1 MLANTAGTLPII
13 IRAQP
18 DNGKGRVVM
27 AIMIAVESVPRLLGG
42 IKEAITIVYLW
53 FTIQIWIIVL
63 RTLIMPE
70 NTVGTLTIKFRTGI
84 GNLLVV
90 MTLMIVVESVVIE
103 LKINPLP

>member
-1 MLANTAGTLPII
+1 
-13 IRAQP
+13 
-18 DNGKGRVVM
+18 M